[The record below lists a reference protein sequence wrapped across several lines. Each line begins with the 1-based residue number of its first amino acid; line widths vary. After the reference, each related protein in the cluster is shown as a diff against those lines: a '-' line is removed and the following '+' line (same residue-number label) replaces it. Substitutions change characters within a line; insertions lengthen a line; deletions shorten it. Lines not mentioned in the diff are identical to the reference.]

1 MRMKAADVITPAN
14 GITLVGLCLTII
26 GCFMLNTWL
35 GLGLVALGKL
45 CDNLDGFV
53 ARRTHTSE
61 FGADMDALA
70 DKVSG
75 VIILV
80 SCWHFA
86 TAPMWFVVFCFIQHI
101 SVTFLAVVAS
111 AKRHP
116 LRVVSVGKYNMFL
129 HVSALLLFTAAI
141 HLNGIIFG
149 VINGVAYLL
158 ALAGV
163 VTGLITLA
171 TYEQHFRRILP
182 K

>member
-1 MRMKAADVITPAN
+1 MRMQAKDIMTPAN
-14 GITLVGLCLTII
+14 GITVVGLCLTIV

-75 VIILV
+75 VIILL

-86 TAPMWFVVFCFIQHI
+86 TVPFWFVAFCFLQHI
-101 SVTFLAVVAS
+101 SVTILAVVAS
-111 AKRHP
+111 AKHHP
-116 LRVVSVGKYNMFL
+116 LKVVPIGKYNMFL
-129 HVSALLLFTAAI
+129 HICALLLFTAAI
-141 HLNGIIFG
+141 HLNGVVHSP
-149 VINGVAYLL
+149 VIVLAYLL
-158 ALAGV
+158 AIAGV
-163 VTGLITLA
+163 VTGLVTLA